1 MSVGLAPAGQI
12 EMTALGTSVLL
23 LVTEP
28 GRLAA
33 AEEVLRAE
41 LAEIDRTCS
50 RFRSDSEI
58 TELHRGAGTVATVGP
73 LLAQA
78 LDVALRA
85 AELTDGLVDPTV
97 GAAVRALGYAG
108 DFAGPGTLDSPV
120 PGEPVRPAPGW
131 WRLHW
136 DPARRE
142 LLLPR
147 GVALD
152 LGATAKAL
160 AADRAAA
167 RAAEMAG
174 CGVLVDLGGDLA
186 IAGAIP
192 EDGWR
197 IAVADDHREAMANP
211 AQVVAVHGGGMAT
224 SSTVARAWRRAGRP
238 RHHIVDPRTGD
249 NPPAVWRT
257 VTVAAGSC
265 VDANT
270 ASTAAVVLGADA
282 PGWLTERGLPARLVA
297 PEGRVVR
304 TPGWPASE
312 GED

>member
-1 MSVGLAPAGQI
+1 MSVALAPAGQL
-12 EMTALGTSVLL
+12 EMTALGTSAVLM
-23 LVTEP
+23 VTDP
-28 GRLAA
+28 PRLAA
-33 AEEVLRAE
+33 AEDVLRAE

-50 RFRSDSEI
+50 RFRADSEI
-58 TELHRGAGTVATVGP
+58 TGLHRAGTAVTVSP

-97 GAAVRALGYAG
+97 GAAVHALGY
-108 DFAGPGTLDSPV
+108 DRDYAGPGTLDSPA
-120 PGEPVRPAPGW
+120 PSEPARPAPGW
-131 WRLHW
+131 WRLYW
-136 DPARRE
+136 DPAERE
-142 LLLPR
+142 VLLPR

-174 CGVLVDLGGDLA
+174 CGVMVDLGGDRA
-186 IAGAIP
+186 TAGAVP
-192 EDGWR
+192 EDGWP
-197 IAVADDHREAMANP
+197 IAVADDHQEATANRGR
-211 AQVVAVHGGGMAT
+211 VVAVHGGGMAT
-224 SSTVARAWRRAGRP
+224 SSTAARAWRRAGRP

-265 VDANT
+265 VDANI

-297 PEGRVVR
+297 PDGRVVR

-312 GED
+312 GGD